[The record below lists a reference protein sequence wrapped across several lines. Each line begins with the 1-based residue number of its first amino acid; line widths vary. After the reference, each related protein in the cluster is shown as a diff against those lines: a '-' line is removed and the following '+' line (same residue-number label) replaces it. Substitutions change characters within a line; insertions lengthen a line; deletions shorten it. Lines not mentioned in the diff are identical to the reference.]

1 MQLDWPI
8 LSVLVWL
15 PIAAGVLLLLVG
27 DRRPVR
33 RPLARARCQPRH
45 VRDQRAALARVRSLD
60 RLDAVLRAAA
70 VDRRLQRL
78 VHARRGRHL
87 DAADRADDL
96 HHAAGRHCRLD
107 RDREAP
113 DAVLR
118 RLPDPR
124 RPDDRRVR
132 GARRDAV
139 LRALGSHADP
149 DVRDHRR
156 LGRPAA
162 RLRHG
167 QVLPLH
173 LPGLGAHA
181 GGADLHVPEGR
192 QLLDRRPAGAA
203 ALDARAGADLL
214 GVPGRVRGQGADVA
228 GPHLVARCAR
238 RGAHRRFGDP
248 GRDHAEDGR
257 LRLPA
262 LQSADDAGRRA
273 GTRLADHHAV
283 AHGRGLHRLRRAG
296 AAGHEE
302 ADRVLVDRAHGLRH
316 ARRLH
321 RLRDR
326 PCHRPGRRAPPWAS
340 TARWCR

>member
-27 DRRPVR
+27 DRNAAVGRW
-33 RPLARARCQPRH
+33 LALAASLATFA
-45 VRDQRAALARVRSLD
+45 DQRPALARVRPLD
-60 RLDAVLRAAA
+60 RRDAVLRAAA
-70 VDRRLQRL
+70 VDRRIQCL

-87 DAADRADDL
+87 DAADRAHDF
-96 HHAAGRHCRLD
+96 HHAAGRHRRLD
-107 RDREAP
+107 RDREAS

-132 GARRDAV
+132 RARRDAV

-162 RLRHG
+162 RVRDG

-181 GGADLHVPEGR
+181 GGAHLHVPEGR

-203 ALDARAGADLL
+203 AHACAS
-214 GVPGRVRGQGADVA
+214 
-228 GPHLVARCAR
+228 RC
-238 RGAHRRFGDP
+238 
-248 GRDHAEDGR
+248 
-257 LRLPA
+257 
-262 LQSADDAGRRA
+262 
-273 GTRLADHHAV
+273 
-283 AHGRGLHRLRRAG
+283 
-296 AAGHEE
+296 
-302 ADRVLVDRAHGLRH
+302 
-316 ARRLH
+316 
-321 RLRDR
+321 
-326 PCHRPGRRAPPWAS
+326 
-340 TARWCR
+340 